1 MERLLDPLNPR
12 ELPMDRTRYWI
23 LTGLAGAS
31 LALVLVNIVL
41 YDRNRA
47 LQAEVANRNLYI
59 QQSLQLEGIYQPL
72 LRTLADLSV
81 RHNDAPL
88 RELLATQGITVNV
101 APAATTPAPAPP
113 AAVQPAEPPP
123 TPADPASE
131 EERP

>member
-1 MERLLDPLNPR
+1 
-12 ELPMDRTRYWI
+12 MDRTRYWI
-23 LTGLAGAS
+23 LTGLACTS

-81 RHNDAPL
+81 RHDDAPL
-88 RELLATQGITVNV
+88 RELLAAQGITVSV
-101 APAATTPAPAPP
+101 TAPAPAPALAP
-113 AAVQPAEPPP
+113 ALVESSEPP
-123 TPADPASE
+123 ASPSDEAASME
-131 EERP
+131 ENP

>member
-1 MERLLDPLNPR
+1 
-12 ELPMDRTRYWI
+12 MDRTRYWL

-81 RHNDAPL
+81 RHDDAPL
-88 RELLATQGITVNV
+88 RELLAAQGITVNV
-101 APAATTPAPAPP
+101 SPAATAPAPP
-113 AAVQPAEPPP
+113 AAAQPAEPPP
-123 TPADPASE
+123 TPADAASE

>member
-1 MERLLDPLNPR
+1 
-12 ELPMDRTRYWI
+12 MDRTRYWI
-23 LTGLAGAS
+23 LTGLASAS

-81 RHNDAPL
+81 RHDDAQL
-88 RELLATQGITVNV
+88 RALLAAQGITVNV
-101 APAATTPAPAPP
+101 TPAVSPTSAATTGEPEGTSAAPESG
-113 AAVQPAEPPP
+113 Q
-123 TPADPASE
+123 
-131 EERP
+131 